1 MKLFRKGLLLVA
13 IPGIF
18 ELGLLGIL
26 YKSQENATQAEVL
39 ALHTKNVIIQAGE
52 VREPVL
58 LQSARLRAAIIL
70 NDPAG
75 LEKSDLWDSIEKELG
90 ELREL
95 VGDNAEQLRRV
106 AQIGASVQE
115 YRQWTD
121 LQTELLRNDKHDEL
135 VAALRDPNAR
145 RLIQVIQRQLVEFIK
160 VEEELDQERL
170 SSVVEARRMQN
181 IALVIAL
188 LGSVLAAALAAR
200 IFSHD
205 VGGRL
210 AVLTGNAHKLTE
222 GGVLAQRVGGN
233 DEITELDKV
242 LHESSARLRQA
253 EEDARVYREE
263 LERHAHELT
272 SVNDDLQRQTQDNE
286 MFIYSVSHD
295 LRSPL
300 VNLQGFSKELHHS
313 VGELHETID
322 ASDLNDKDKQRIRD
336 IIEDDVEVS
345 LRFIR
350 TAVTR
355 SAAII
360 DAMLRLSR
368 VGRVEYQSQETNVN
382 EVVGRVIDA
391 MSNTIR
397 ERQAVVVSQPLPPC
411 YGDPTAVEQIFGN
424 LIGNAVNYLNPKR
437 AGTVEIGVLPPD
449 PGQPDFRT
457 YYVRDN
463 GLGIPADYL
472 GKMFSAFHRLHADIA
487 QGEGVGLA
495 LIKRIVLRHGGKIWV
510 ESTEGAGTTF
520 YTSLPV
526 RPIQQVTPPA
536 TQLAQGEQNHG

>member
-13 IPGIF
+13 IPGMF

-26 YKSQENATQAEVL
+26 YKSQENATRAEVW
-39 ALHTKNVIIQAGE
+39 ALHTKDVIIQAGE

-70 NDPAG
+70 NDPSG
-75 LEKSDLWDSIEKELG
+75 LEKNDLWDSLDKEIG
-90 ELREL
+90 ELRAL
-95 VGDNAEQLRRV
+95 VGDNTEQRRRV
-106 AQIGASVQE
+106 EEIGASVRE
-115 YRQWTD
+115 YRQWID
-121 LQTELLRNDKHDEL
+121 IQTELLKNGKRDEL
-135 VAALRDPNAR
+135 VAALRDPKAL

-160 VEEELDQERL
+160 VEENLDEQRL
-170 SSVVEARRMQN
+170 KAVSEARLMQN
-181 IALVIAL
+181 VALVIAL
-188 LGSVLAAALAAR
+188 LGAILAAALAAR
-200 IFSHD
+200 IFSRD

-210 AVLTGNAHKLTE
+210 AVLTGNALKLTE

-242 LHESSARLRQA
+242 LHEASARLRQA
-253 EEDARVYREE
+253 EDDARAYREE
-263 LERHAHELT
+263 LERHARELT
-272 SVNDDLQRQTQDNE
+272 AVNEDLQRQTQDNE

-313 VGELHETID
+313 VGELHDTIN
-322 ASDLNDKDKQRIRD
+322 ASDLNDGDKQRIRD
-336 IIEDDVEVS
+336 IIEEDVEVS

-368 VGRVEYQSQETNVN
+368 VGRVEYQAQETNVD
-382 EVVGRVIDA
+382 EIVARVIDA

-397 ERQAVVVSQPLPPC
+397 ERQALVVSQPLPPC
-411 YGDPTAVEQIFGN
+411 YGDPTAIEQIFGN
-424 LIGNAVNYLNPKR
+424 LIGNAVNYLDPKR
-437 AGTVEIGVLPPD
+437 PGTVEIGVLPPD
-449 PGQPDFRT
+449 PGQPDFRI

-472 GKMFSAFHRLHADIA
+472 SKMFSAFHRLHADVA

-510 ESTEGAGTTF
+510 ESVEGAGTTF

-526 RPIQQVTPPA
+526 RPVQPA
-536 TQLAQGEQNHG
+536 TQLAQGEQTHG